1 MAGRPPSRYRAPMP
15 ARSLRLP
22 LIAALV
28 LVCPLWASCRPA
40 GPDVKAQI
48 DRLMQAYQGPV
59 PGAAVAVLRDGRV
72 LFSGSYG
79 QADLEQAIPVT
90 ATTDF
95 RLASMTKQFT
105 AAAVLLLAQEG
116 RLKLEDPVHRFLPT
130 LPPATAAVT
139 VRELLTHTSGLI
151 DYEDLIPAGTTVP
164 VHDIDVLHLLEK
176 EDRTYFAPGSAYRY
190 SDSGYALLSL
200 IVARISGGDFATFL
214 RQRIF
219 LPLGMRA
226 SLAFE
231 AGTTS
236 VPQRAYGYSREGEHW
251 VRTDQSLTSAV
262 LGDGGVYSNVTDLAL
277 WDEALYGERLLSAQ
291 SRRLAFAALTPTDD
305 PDVAYGF
312 GWRITGDTVW
322 HSGETI
328 GFRNV
333 IVRWPARHFTVIIL
347 TNRNDPEPYTLALRV
362 AALFY
367 PDAGRVHAA
376 QVVVGPDPGAK
387 PIPKP

>member
-1 MAGRPPSRYRAPMP
+1 M
-15 ARSLRLP
+15 
-22 LIAALV
+22 
-28 LVCPLWASCRPA
+28 
-40 GPDVKAQI
+40 KAQI
-48 DRLMQAYQGPV
+48 DRLMQAYQGTV

-72 LFSGSYG
+72 LFSGAYG
-79 QADLEQAIPVT
+79 QADLEQATPVT

-105 AAAVLLLAQEG
+105 AAAVLLLVQEG
-116 RLKLEDPVHRFLPT
+116 RLGLDDPVHRFLPR

-139 VRELLTHTSGLI
+139 VRQLLTHTAGLI
-151 DYEDLIPAGTTVP
+151 DYEDLIPTGTTAP
-164 VHDIDVLHLLEK
+164 LHDIDVLHLLEK

-200 IVARISGGDFATFL
+200 IVARVSGGDFATFL

-231 AGTTS
+231 AGISS
-236 VPQRAYGYSREGEHW
+236 VPERAYGYSREGERW

-262 LGDGGVYSNVTDLAL
+262 LGDGGVYSSVTDLAL
-277 WDEALYGERLLSAQ
+277 WDEALYGDRLLSAQ
-291 SRRLAFAALTPTDD
+291 SRQLAFAALTPTDD
-305 PDVAYGF
+305 PNVAYGF
-312 GWRITGDTVW
+312 GWRITGETVW

-333 IVRWPARHFTVIIL
+333 IVRWPAHHFTVIIL

-376 QVVVGPDPGAK
+376 QVVVGPDSGAK